1 MEALPGEKLIFYS
14 IGFVNDPKLM
24 DEFENYEPPLVQF
37 AGLKTLKEPTVKFV
51 SEFLDK
57 TIAEQRALFASKSKE
72 DKKLLESYIRSICD
86 IIRNIVS
93 DAKFVKYFILLLD
106 GMIEGKSLNYKK

>member
-1 MEALPGEKLIFYS
+1 MKY
-14 IGFVNDPKLM
+14 
-24 DEFENYEPPLVQF
+24 
-37 AGLKTLKEPTVKFV
+37 V

-57 TIAEQRALFASKSKE
+57 GIEEQRVLFASKA
-72 DKKLLESYIRSICD
+72 KLDRNLVENYIRSICE

-106 GMIEGKSLNYKK
+106 GMIEGKLTTNYINR